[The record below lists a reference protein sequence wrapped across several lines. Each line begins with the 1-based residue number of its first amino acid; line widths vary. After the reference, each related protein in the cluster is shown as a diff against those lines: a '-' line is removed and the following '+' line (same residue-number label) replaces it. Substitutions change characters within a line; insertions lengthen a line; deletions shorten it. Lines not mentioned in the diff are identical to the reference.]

1 MSLGGLMNTTNQK
14 VVVVPKYGDV
24 SLEKYDHDGKHYIKV
39 SLSAREQD
47 SYILEYEDIIVRDAT
62 FKFIEPDVL
71 EGIIN
76 DRILLGEHP
85 DD

>member
-1 MSLGGLMNTTNQK
+1 MESTNQK
-14 VVVVPKYGDV
+14 IVVVPTYGDV
-24 SLEKYDHDGKHYIKV
+24 KLEKYDQDDKFFIKV
-39 SLSAREQD
+39 VLTAREQD